1 MSIGSEAVFK
11 LPHHLYY
18 EEKMDT
24 ENRADATN
32 TSGTGT
38 ILLIDDEP
46 EVLRV
51 MAIRL
56 ERMGHR
62 VVSTT
67 DSREALQ
74 MIRKDPE
81 EYDLVLTDQ
90 AMPQISGDQLAQKI
104 IALRPDMPLILCTG
118 FSYSI
123 DEHEAR
129 RMGFEA
135 LLAKPILGA
144 DLTAVVSRCL
154 LQRPVH

>member
-1 MSIGSEAVFK
+1 
-11 LPHHLYY
+11 
-18 EEKMDT
+18 MDIARKNMDP
-24 ENRADATN
+24 ENSPNVTN
-32 TSGTGT
+32 DCDTGT

-81 EYDLVLTDQ
+81 EYDLILTDQ
-90 AMPQISGDQLAQKI
+90 AMPQISGDQLAKKI

-135 LLAKPILGA
+135 FLAKPVLGA

-154 LQRPVH
+154 LQRPVQQR